1 MNKGTTKLLQAVVVL
16 AGAGALAFLLWEP
29 HVEGRNAHATLFQI
43 YFEDPFLA
51 YVYLGSIP
59 FFMGL
64 HQAFKALGCVGRG
77 EGSSPATAKALRTI
91 RLCALATI
99 GSVALGEVFIV
110 MGESDDRA
118 GGVFMGALVA
128 FGAALAAAATAM
140 IERRSSGTRPTRPRA

>member
-16 AGAGALAFLLWEP
+16 VGASALAFLLWVP

-51 YVYLGSIP
+51 YAYLASIP
-59 FFMGL
+59 FFVAL
-64 HQAFKALGCVGRG
+64 HQAFKALGFAGRG

-99 GSVALGEVFIV
+99 GSVVLGEVFIV
-110 MGESDDRA
+110 MSESDDRA

-128 FGAALAAAATAM
+128 FGAAVAAAAASK
-140 IERRSSGTRPTRPRA
+140 IERKLHGTS